1 MSRPIEDYAL
11 IGDTHTVALV
21 SRDGDI
27 DWMCVPRFD
36 SGAVFAALLGD
47 ESNGRWSLRPVD
59 YTGEP
64 QRAYE
69 GDTMILATEYT
80 TPTGRA
86 RVVDLMPHRKN
97 HPTLIRL
104 VECLEGEVTMHTS
117 LRMRFDYGW
126 VVPWVTSIDGGLRAV
141 AGPDALV
148 LRTPITLDSH
158 NQHTE
163 ATFTVRSGERVP
175 FVLAWHDATKPV
187 PHSFD
192 IDDAIAT
199 AITRWETWSAQCTYD
214 GPYRSQVIRSLLTLK
229 ALTYEPSGG
238 IVAAPTTSLPE
249 EIGGERNWD
258 YRYTW
263 LRDASFT
270 LDTLVQTG
278 FHSEARAWRAWLLRA
293 IAGDP
298 AQLQIMYGLTG
309 ERRLPEYTL
318 DWLDGYADSRPV
330 RVGNGAAGQIQLDVY
345 GEVLDALSISRHT
358 HLDGDDST
366 WPLEIALADWIA
378 ANWRTKDNGIWEVR
392 GGAQDFTYSKVMS
405 WVALDR
411 AATHA
416 ESIGDGE
423 RASRWRAVADE
434 IHAETCAQGYD
445 EAVGSFVQSFT
456 SPVLDAST
464 LQIPLVG
471 FLPADDPR
479 VVSMV
484 ETIERDLTRDGFV
497 LRYHTETS
505 GDGLSGD
512 EGSFLL
518 CSFWLVT
525 AMAMSGRR
533 DDAVALFERLLSLC
547 NDVGLLAEEYDPHTG
562 RFLGNFPQ
570 AFSHVG
576 LVQAALAL
584 SIHS

>member
-21 SRDGDI
+21 TRDGDI
-27 DWMCVPRFD
+27 DWLCVPRFD
-36 SGAVFAALLGD
+36 SGSVFAALLGD
-47 ESNGRWSLRPVD
+47 ESNGQWSLRPTD
-59 YTGEP
+59 YIGEP
-64 QRAYE
+64 QRSYL
-69 GDTMILATEYT
+69 GDTLILTTEYT

-86 RVVDLMPHRKN
+86 RVIDLMPHRKN
-97 HPTLIRL
+97 HPTLVRL
-104 VECLEGEVTMHTS
+104 VECIEGEVTMQTF
-117 LRMRFDYGW
+117 LRLRFDYGW
-126 VVPWVTSIDGGLRAV
+126 VVPWVTAIDGGLHAV

-148 LRTPITLDSH
+148 LRTPIELDSH

-163 ATFTVRSGERVP
+163 ATFTVKSGERVP
-175 FVLAWHDATKPV
+175 FVLAWHSATKPV
-187 PHSFD
+187 PHAFD
-192 IDDAIAT
+192 VDDAIAT
-199 AITRWETWSAQCTYD
+199 AVTRWESWSAQCTYD
-214 GPYRSQVIRSLLTLK
+214 GPYREQVMRSLLTLK

-249 EIGGERNWD
+249 VIGGERNWD

-270 LDTLVQTG
+270 LDTMVQTG
-278 FHSEARAWRAWLLRA
+278 FQAEARSWRAWLLRA

-298 AQLQIMYGLTG
+298 AQLQIMYGLEG

-318 DWLDGYADSRPV
+318 EWLRGYADSAPV
-330 RVGNGAAGQIQLDVY
+330 RVGNGAASQMQLDVY
-345 GEVLDALSISRHT
+345 GEVLDALSTSRIT
-358 HLDGDDST
+358 HLEGDEST
-366 WPLEIALADWIA
+366 WKLECALADWIA
-378 ANWRTKDNGIWEVR
+378 EHWTTKDNGIWEVR
-392 GGAQDFTYSKVMS
+392 GEPQDFTYSKVMS

-416 ESIGDGE
+416 QSIGDTE
-423 RASRWRAVADE
+423 RARHWREIADQ
-434 IHAETCAQGYD
+434 IHAQTCAKGYD
-445 EAVGSFVQSFT
+445 PHVGSFVQSFT
-456 SPVLDAST
+456 SSVLDAST

-471 FLPADDPR
+471 FLPANDPR

-484 ETIERDLTRDGFV
+484 DTIERELTRDGFV
-497 LRYHTETS
+497 LRYHTDTT

-525 AMAMSGRR
+525 AMAMGGRR
-533 DDAVALFERLLSLC
+533 DDAVALFERLLNLC
-547 NDVGLLAEEYDPHTG
+547 NDVGLLAEEYDPHEK
-562 RFLGNFPQ
+562 RLLGNFPQ

-584 SIHS
+584 SIHD

>member
-11 IGDTHTVALV
+11 IGDTHTAALV

-27 DWMCVPRFD
+27 DWLCVPRFD

-59 YTGEP
+59 YIGEP

-69 GDTMILATEYT
+69 GDTLILSTEYV

-104 VECLEGEVTMHTS
+104 VECLEGEVTMHTL

-126 VVPWVTSIDGGLRAV
+126 VVPWVTTIDGGLHAV

-148 LRTPITLDSH
+148 LRTPIELDSH

-163 ATFTVRSGERVP
+163 ATFSVRTGERVP
-175 FVLAWHDATKPV
+175 FVLAWHSATSPV
-187 PHSFD
+187 PHAFD
-192 IDDAIAT
+192 IDDAITT

-214 GPYRSQVIRSLLTLK
+214 GPYRQQVMRSLLTLK

-249 EIGGERNWD
+249 ELGGERNWD

-278 FHSEARAWRAWLLRA
+278 FHSEARVWRAWLLRA

-318 DWLDGYADSRPV
+318 DWLSGYADSTPV
-330 RVGNGAAGQIQLDVY
+330 RVGNGAADQIQLDVY
-345 GEVLDALSISRHT
+345 GEVLDALNISRHT
-358 HLDGDDST
+358 HLDGDDAT

-411 AATHA
+411 AAKHA
-416 ESIGDGE
+416 ESIGDRE

-434 IHAETCAQGYD
+434 IHAETCEQGYS
-445 EAVGSFVQSFT
+445 ETIGSFVQSFT

-497 LRYHTETS
+497 LRYHAATS

-512 EGSFLL
+512 EGAFLL

-533 DDAVALFERLLSLC
+533 DDAVALFERLIGLC
-547 NDVGLLAEEYDPHTG
+547 NDVGLLAEEYDPHAM

-584 SIHS
+584 GIHA